1 MKFPCTAGCTGLV
14 CALFEEGMCIV
25 LVIVLALKCDT
36 ENFQSKDKNMRSFLE
51 HGQTVI
57 AASGLR
63 IRSLT

>member
-1 MKFPCTAGCTGLV
+1 
-14 CALFEEGMCIV
+14 MCIV